1 MKRALPRPRPFPLE
15 IWSRSSVT
23 KAALSTGST
32 ESRAKAGGSSI
43 TPCRLKISGFL
54 TANETLTSLAHAPM
68 LGLLRRN
75 AKRLSFLWLLRIPD
89 HGLRRFSA
97 AIVPHACR
105 PPSKHQPADVS
116 FDLLLR

>member
-1 MKRALPRPRPFPLE
+1 
-15 IWSRSSVT
+15 
-23 KAALSTGST
+23 
-32 ESRAKAGGSSI
+32 
-43 TPCRLKISGFL
+43 
-54 TANETLTSLAHAPM
+54 M